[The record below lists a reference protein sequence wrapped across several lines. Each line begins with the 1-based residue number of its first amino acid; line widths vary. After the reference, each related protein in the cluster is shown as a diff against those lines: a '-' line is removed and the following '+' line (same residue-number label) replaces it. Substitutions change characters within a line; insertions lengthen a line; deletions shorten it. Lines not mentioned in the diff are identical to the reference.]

1 MSFLVW
7 FFFEQ
12 QFKPHVADK
21 LHIISEILLS
31 RPFLKNVKPLEAGS
45 LHISIFTQFPDL
57 RKLADSLD
65 VDPLVNSH
73 RGSHLWLTFYPE
85 VGNNSILWNH
95 RNIME
100 FFLSLKFVSSATS
113 SAVMGTPSSSNSCWK
128 VRTGEIIERLILN
141 WEDWI
146 IVTVIHTNKGHKML
160 QIQTRGEDSSI
171 THGTSPVED
180 TSLGDKIGKCCIEK
194 NLVFSWEPWLLRDR
208 PGHFWTLALPLRL
221 GYNWTLKTKDLRDL
235 CDAPLNF
242 LFWWVPELNQ

>member
-100 FFLSLKFVSSATS
+100 FFLSLKFVSSVTS

-146 IVTVIHTNKGHKML
+146 IVTVNHTNKGSKML
-160 QIQTRGEDSSI
+160 KIQTRSEDSSI
-171 THGTSPVED
+171 THSTSPVKD
-180 TSLGDKIGKCCIEK
+180 TSLGDKLENVVLRKIWSFHGNLDSSAIDRDISELLPFHYDWDIIGLWKPK
-194 NLVFSWEPWLLRDR
+194 TWETFVML
-208 PGHFWTLALPLRL
+208 HWTFFFD
-221 GYNWTLKTKDLRDL
+221 GCQN
-235 CDAPLNF
+235 
-242 LFWWVPELNQ
+242 

>member
-1 MSFLVW
+1 MW
-7 FFFEQ
+7 
-12 QFKPHVADK
+12 
-21 LHIISEILLS
+21 ILLWTPIGARTCDWLS
-31 RPFLKNVKPLEAGS
+31 IQKWGIIQFCETS
-45 LHISIFTQFPDL
+45 TIS
-57 RKLADSLD
+57 
-65 VDPLVNSH
+65 
-73 RGSHLWLTFYPE
+73 
-85 VGNNSILWNH
+85 WN
-95 RNIME
+95 